1 MQPPRR
7 RLFARPAALLLGLLA
22 GTSLAAPHIE
32 APEATCRF
40 GWRDAAESV
49 TNHFV
54 LRNTGDA
61 PLALG
66 AIRTS
71 CGCTRA
77 ALARRLLPPGE
88 ETTLEVRLDLRGL
101 SGPQRKSV
109 SVLSNDPDTPNL
121 TLWIE
126 GEARSAVC
134 LEPSSVSFGR
144 IDPRSPSPPVTV
156 RLAGYATHVTVAA
169 ALSDDPAFPVEIAP
183 DGRALTL
190 APPQLAAPGTRRTL
204 VRVTLSDPARPALL
218 LSLHA
223 WADDVLRVAPSALS
237 FAPGAETAS
246 LRLVVVRPGT
256 AGNFQITRAG
266 IEGGTG
272 TANAL
277 RRPDGSYHIKVAGVI
292 PDTLT
297 TNAALVIGT
306 DLPARPEWRV
316 PLRREARPE
325 PDVH

>member
-1 MQPPRR
+1 MLYHRR
-7 RLFARPAALLLGLLA
+7 RSFARPAALLLGLSA
-22 GTSLAAPHIE
+22 GASLATPHIK

-40 GWRDAAESV
+40 GWRDAAETV
-49 TNHFV
+49 TNRFV
-54 LRNTGDA
+54 IRNTGDA

-66 AIRTS
+66 VIRTS

-77 ALARRLLPPGE
+77 APDRRLLPPGE
-88 ETTLEVRLDLRGL
+88 ETTLEVRLDLQGL
-101 SGPQRKSV
+101 NGPQRKSV

-144 IDPRSPSPPVTV
+144 IDRHSPSPPVTV
-156 RLAGYATHVTVAA
+156 RLAGYATNVTVAA

-190 APPQLAAPGTRRTL
+190 TPPQVLSPGTRRTL

-223 WADDVLRVAPSALS
+223 WADDILRVAPSALT

-246 LRLVVVRPGT
+246 IRLVVVRPGT
-256 AGNFQITRAG
+256 AGKFQITRVG

-306 DLPARPEWRV
+306 DLPSRPEWRL
-316 PLRREARPE
+316 PLRREAWPA
-325 PDVH
+325 PAAH